1 MNTVKSNLNISWHL
15 DARALFIIFV
25 ILSAEPALADD
36 TYTGIWNCDEG
47 GIFYVRQIGH
57 IIYWYGE
64 SSPQYPAWSNIA
76 MGTTTDNGISL
87 NWWDVPKG
95 NNLYKGTLELERR
108 SADEL
113 VAKSQTGGF
122 GGKRWTRAPPLRG
135 VQRSEESGS
144 SSLDPYSDYAARSY
158 GSDFG
163 KYTGVWY
170 CDDGGFYYIRNEDR
184 VVHWY
189 GERSGQDPAWSNIG
203 LGNIED
209 GIIAMQWY
217 DVPKGKNLYKGIV
230 KLKPISDDEL
240 IAISETGGFGGKRW
254 LRLMPTD
261 ILPQENALNR
271 SLDTAKSDYAIESIR
286 IDDGRTGRALQD
298 GLLYC
303 PGYPN
308 AVNLLVDVK
317 WNEVEPPW
325 GVQCSYDIDIRGQSS
340 KDMPRT
346 TQLYKAG
353 TLEIPETNID
363 GISLIIPIKVPG
375 NLTPGDFYT
384 IIATL
389 DTTDRDCDSKW
400 ANDRIEVPMK
410 LVRMSGND
418 LALREYILAYQK
430 IGDGRYY
437 AIAQFY
443 LGNPS
448 GTETL
453 RDVKVDF
460 KWDLNGGTR
469 DTSITIDKLPPK
481 QWKHYYNMII
491 VNSEPYGKVTVTAD
505 AKNSIKEL
513 REDNNQE
520 TQLHWI
526 NILEPKQ

>member
-1 MNTVKSNLNISWHL
+1 MSDVMNTVKSNLNISWHL

-36 TYTGIWNCDEG
+36 TYAGIWNCDEG

-113 VAKSQTGGF
+113 IAKSQTGGF

-144 SSLDPYSDYAARSY
+144 SGLDPYSDYAGRSY

-189 GERSGQDPAWSNIG
+189 GEKSGQDPAWSNIG

-209 GIIAMQWY
+209 GIIVIQWY

-230 KLKPISDDEL
+230 KLKPVSDDEL

-261 ILPQENALNR
+261 IFPQEIALDR
-271 SLDTAKSDYAIESIR
+271 SLDTAKSDYAIESIM
-286 IDDGRTGRALQD
+286 IDDGRAGRALQD
-298 GLLYC
+298 GILYC

-308 AVNLLVDVK
+308 AVTLLVEVK

-325 GVQCSYDIDIRGQSS
+325 GVQCSYDLDICGQSS

-346 TQLYKAG
+346 TMLYKAG
-353 TLEIPETNID
+353 TFELPETNID

-389 DTTDRDCDSKW
+389 GTTDHDCDSKW

-410 LVRMSGND
+410 LLRMNGND
-418 LALREYILAYQK
+418 LVIGEYNVGSRMLK
-430 IGDGRYY
+430 DGSYS
-437 AIAQFY
+437 ASAEIFI
-443 LGNPS
+443 GNPA

-453 RDVKVDF
+453 NDVNVDVNWDVNGEIRDSTF
-460 KWDLNGGTR
+460 PIGELQ
-469 DTSITIDKLPPK
+469 PK
-481 QWKHYYNMII
+481 QWKRII
-491 VNSEPYGKVTVTAD
+491 SDIDVKSKPYGRVTVTVD
-505 AKNSIKEL
+505 KKNAISEL

-520 TQLHWI
+520 TRT
-526 NILEPKQ
+526 LE